1 MGSGF
6 TGATRVTFGGVR
18 ATSFT
23 VNSHYRIT
31 ATRRRTPRDTKCAPL
46 PATGVYAG
54 ENATNDICQVQ
65 VRVANANGTSATGH
79 IRPPLEGAINVD
91 SLGALVAPPRLRLR
105 DDPGANR
112 VRLRPD
118 ADDHFG
124 VDHGPGQAWPVRTAP
139 A

>member
-31 ATRRRTPRDTKCAPL
+31 ATPPPYSSSTKCAPL
-46 PATGVYAG
+46 PTTGVYAG

-79 IRPPLEGAINVD
+79 IRPPLEGAITVD
-91 SLGALVAPPRLRLR
+91 SLGALVAPPGCGCETM
-105 DDPGANR
+105 PGANR
-112 VRLRPD
+112 VRLRPH
-118 ADDHFG
+118 ADDHLG
-124 VDHGPGQAWPVRTAP
+124 VDDWPGQPGQ
-139 A
+139 